1 MLLSAPLRRPA
12 QKALHGKVHSGI
24 VTRVAAADRV
34 SNLVRTIRRK
44 RLVRVA
50 AEPNP
55 VIFDAA
61 RTALIVVD
69 MQNDF
74 CAPGGWFDS
83 RGIDLAVARRVIK
96 PINAMVKGARRAKI
110 PVVWLNWSVRP
121 DRLNLPHGVLRTGAY
136 GARLPSGKGPVL
148 ERGSWGARIVAG
160 LDARKTDI
168 HVDKHRLSGF
178 WDNEFDTIL
187 RRMDVT
193 TLLFAG
199 VNLDRCVLATMQ
211 DAAFIGYD
219 PILLDDC
226 SATSSP
232 KYCSESARFLL
243 RLLYGF
249 LTTSTAVLNALKRGV
264 SR

>member
-1 MLLSAPLRRPA
+1 ML
-12 QKALHGKVHSGI
+12 
-24 VTRVAAADRV
+24 TRVAV
-34 SNLVRTIRRK
+34 SNLLRATRRK
-44 RLVRVA
+44 RPVRVA
-50 AEPNP
+50 AQPNA
-55 VIFDAA
+55 VVFDVA
-61 RTALIVVD
+61 RAALIVID

-74 CAPGGWFDS
+74 CARGGWFDS
-83 RGIDLAVARRVIK
+83 QGVDLAPARSVIA
-96 PINAMVKGARRAKI
+96 PINAMVRGARQAKI
-110 PVVWLNWSVRP
+110 PVVWLNWGVRP

-148 ERGSWGARIVAG
+148 ERGSWGARIVAE
-160 LDARKTDI
+160 LDARTSDI

-178 WDNEFDTIL
+178 WDNELDAIL

-226 SATSSP
+226 AATSSP
-232 KYCSESARFLL
+232 KYCSEAARFLL

-249 LTTSTAVLNALKRGV
+249 VTDSGAVLAGLKKGG

>member
-1 MLLSAPLRRPA
+1 MA
-12 QKALHGKVHSGI
+12 
-24 VTRVAAADRV
+24 V
-34 SNLVRTIRRK
+34 SNLVRTTRRK
-44 RLVRVA
+44 RPVRVA

-55 VIFDAA
+55 LVFDAA
-61 RTALIVVD
+61 RAALLVID

-74 CAPGGWFDS
+74 CSPGGWFDS
-83 RGIDLAVARRVIK
+83 RGIDLAAARSVIK
-96 PINAMVKGARRAKI
+96 PINAMVAGARKARI
-110 PVVWLNWSVRP
+110 PVIWLNWGVRP

-136 GARLPSGKGPVL
+136 GERLPSGKGPVL
-148 ERGSWGARIVAG
+148 ERDSWGARIIPELAP
-160 LDARKTDI
+160 RKGDI

-178 WDNEFDTIL
+178 WDNELDAIL

-232 KYCSESARFLL
+232 QYCSEAARFLL

-249 LTTSTAVLNALKRGV
+249 VTTSRAVLAGLKQGG

>member
-1 MLLSAPLRRPA
+1 ML
-12 QKALHGKVHSGI
+12 
-24 VTRVAAADRV
+24 TRMAVV
-34 SNLVRTIRRK
+34 NLVRAARRK
-44 RLVRVA
+44 RPVRIA
-50 AEPNP
+50 AAPNP
-55 VIFDAA
+55 VVFDAA
-61 RTALIVVD
+61 RTALIVID

-74 CAPGGWFDS
+74 CARGGWFDS
-83 RGIDLAVARRVIK
+83 RGIDLGPARGVIT
-96 PINAMVKGARRAKI
+96 PINRMLAGARKAKI
-110 PVVWLNWSVRP
+110 PVVWLNWGVRP

-148 ERGSWGARIVAG
+148 ERGSWGARIVDE
-160 LDARKTDI
+160 LDARKGDI

-178 WDNEFDTIL
+178 WDNELDAIL

-232 KYCSESARFLL
+232 QYCSEAARFLL

-249 LTTSTAVLNALKRGV
+249 VTTSRLVLAGLNKGASK
-264 SR
+264 

>member
-1 MLLSAPLRRPA
+1 M
-12 QKALHGKVHSGI
+12 
-24 VTRVAAADRV
+24 AAV
-34 SNLVRTIRRK
+34 NLVRAARR
-44 RLVRVA
+44 RRPVRVA
-50 AEPNP
+50 AEPKP
-55 VIFDAA
+55 FVFDAA
-61 RTALIVVD
+61 RAALVVID

-74 CAPGGWFDS
+74 CTPGGWFDS
-83 RGIDLAVARRVIK
+83 RGIDLAPARGVIG
-96 PINAMVKGARRAKI
+96 PINAAAAGMRRAKI
-110 PVVWLNWSVRP
+110 PVVWLNWGVRP

-136 GARLPSGKGPVL
+136 GSRLPSGKGPVL
-148 ERGSWGARIVAG
+148 ERGSWGARIVEG
-160 LDARKTDI
+160 LEVRKGDV

-178 WDNEFDTIL
+178 WDNELDAIL

-193 TLLFAG
+193 TLFFAG

-219 PILLDDC
+219 PVLLDDC

-232 KYCSESARFLL
+232 EFCSQASRFLL

-249 LTTSTAVLNALKRGV
+249 VTDSKTVLAALKRGG

>member
-1 MLLSAPLRRPA
+1 M
-12 QKALHGKVHSGI
+12 
-24 VTRVAAADRV
+24 AAADRV
-34 SNLVRTIRRK
+34 SNLVRTTRRK
-44 RLVRVA
+44 RPVRIA

-55 VIFDAA
+55 VVFDAA
-61 RTALIVVD
+61 RTALIVID

-83 RGIDLAVARRVIK
+83 RGIDLSVARSVIK
-96 PINAMVKGARRAKI
+96 PINAMVKGARKAKI
-110 PVVWLNWSVRP
+110 PVVWLNWGVRP

-148 ERGSWGARIVAG
+148 ERGSWGARIVAE

-178 WDNEFDTIL
+178 WDNELDTIL

-232 KYCSESARFLL
+232 QYCSESARFLL

-249 LTTSTAVLNALKRGV
+249 VTTSTAVLKGLKRGA
-264 SR
+264 SK

>member
-1 MLLSAPLRRPA
+1 
-12 QKALHGKVHSGI
+12 
-24 VTRVAAADRV
+24 VAAADRV
-34 SNLVRTIRRK
+34 SNLARTIRRK

>member
-1 MLLSAPLRRPA
+1 
-12 QKALHGKVHSGI
+12 
-24 VTRVAAADRV
+24 VAAADRV

>member
-1 MLLSAPLRRPA
+1 M
-12 QKALHGKVHSGI
+12 
-24 VTRVAAADRV
+24 AAADRV

>member
-1 MLLSAPLRRPA
+1 M
-12 QKALHGKVHSGI
+12 
-24 VTRVAAADRV
+24 
-34 SNLVRTIRRK
+34 RTIRRK

>member
-1 MLLSAPLRRPA
+1 
-12 QKALHGKVHSGI
+12 
-24 VTRVAAADRV
+24 
-34 SNLVRTIRRK
+34 VRTIRRK

>member
-1 MLLSAPLRRPA
+1 MPARP
-12 QKALHGKVHSGI
+12 S
-24 VTRVAAADRV
+24 RV
-34 SNLVRTIRRK
+34 SNLVRTRRK
-44 RLVRVA
+44 SRPVRVA
-50 AEPNP
+50 AEPQP
-55 VIFDAA
+55 LIFDATRA
-61 RTALIVVD
+61 GLVVID

-83 RGIDLAVARRVIK
+83 RGIDLAPARNVIA
-96 PINAMVKGARRAKI
+96 PINRMTAGARKAKI
-110 PVVWLNWSVRP
+110 PVVWLNWGNRP
-121 DRLNLPHGVLRTGAY
+121 DRLNLPLGVLRTGAY
-136 GARLPSGKGPVL
+136 GARLPGGKGPVL
-148 ERGSWGARIVAG
+148 ERGSWGARIVDG
-160 LDARKTDI
+160 LETRKDDI

-178 WDNEFDTIL
+178 WDNELDSIL

-193 TLLFAG
+193 TLFFAG

-232 KYCSESARFLL
+232 QYCSEAARFLL

-249 LTTSTAVLNALKRGV
+249 VTTSKAVLAGLNKGASK
-264 SR
+264 